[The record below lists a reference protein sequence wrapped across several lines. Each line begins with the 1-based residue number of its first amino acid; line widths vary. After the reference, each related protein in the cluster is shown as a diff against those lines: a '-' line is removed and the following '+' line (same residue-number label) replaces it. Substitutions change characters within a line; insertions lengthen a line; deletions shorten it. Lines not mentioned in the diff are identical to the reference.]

1 MYHFSIDYKLST
13 NLLMMI
19 LKYQQL
25 HFLVGSR
32 LVLGSLF
39 KIQLKQIIQFNY

>member
-13 NLLMMI
+13 NLLMI

-25 HFLVGSR
+25 HFLVGR

-39 KIQLKQIIQFNY
+39 KIQLKRIIQFNY

>member
-13 NLLMMI
+13 NLLMI

-25 HFLVGSR
+25 HFLVGCR